1 MLSRRCCMN
10 IFIAGATG
18 AVGRALIPKLVEH
31 GHAVTGTTRSPEKA
45 AALRA
50 LGATPA
56 VVDGLDRDAVIAA
69 VRAAR
74 PDAVVHQMTALA
86 GLGDPRRFERSFA
99 QTNRLRTEGTDN
111 LLAAAAEVGAP
122 IVAQSYAGWP
132 YEPAGGPVK
141 DEDAPLMADP
151 PRQMR
156 PTVEAIRHVERVV
169 PAAGGMALR
178 YGGFYGPGTG
188 LAAGGEQWQ
197 LVHARKFPIVGD
209 GGGIWSFCPV
219 DDAAAATVAALER
232 PVPGAVLNVCD
243 DEPAAVREWLPA
255 LAQAVGA
262 KPPRHVPRFVG
273 RLLGPHVIQMMCDAR
288 GASNARAK
296 QLLGWQ
302 PAVPTWREGFAQLS
316 SVS

>member
-1 MLSRRCCMN
+1 MN

-18 AVGRALIPKLVEH
+18 AVGRALIPKLIAN
-31 GHAVTGTTRSPEKA
+31 GHAVTGTTRSNAKA
-45 AALRA
+45 DALRA

-56 VVDGLDRDAVIAA
+56 VVDGLDRSGLIEA
-69 VRAAR
+69 VRAAQ
-74 PDAVVHQMTALA
+74 PDAIVHQMTSLA
-86 GLGDPRRFERSFA
+86 GLSDPRKFERSFA
-99 QTNRLRTEGTDN
+99 LTNRLRTEGTDN

-122 IVAQSYAGWP
+122 IVAQSYTGWP
-132 YEPAGGPVK
+132 YEPVGGPVK

-151 PRQMR
+151 PKQMR
-156 PTVEAIRHVERVV
+156 ATLDAIRHVERLV

-188 LAAGGEQWQ
+188 IARGGEQWQ

-209 GGGIWSFCPV
+209 GGGIWSFCHI

-243 DEPAAVREWLPA
+243 DEPAPVRDWLPE
-255 LAQAVGA
+255 LARAIGA
-262 KPPRHVPRFVG
+262 KPPRRVPRFVG
-273 RLLGPHVIQMMCDAR
+273 RLLGPHVIQLMCESR

-296 QLLGWQ
+296 EVLGWT
-302 PAVPTWREGFAQLS
+302 PSVPTWREGFLQLS
-316 SVS
+316 KVS